1 MMDNNLLHKIF
12 STENLN
18 GLFSEDRSDHFF
30 DALYGDASDGA
41 YDISL
46 KFKGATENRLQFEFQ
61 LEQRPGKCLA
71 CNLTY
76 GLPEVFS
83 RHPVINIAELVK
95 GIIRLLDKNT
105 DSTQWE
111 MGATREI
118 SQKLHVIPLD
128 IFLNGT

>member
-1 MMDNNLLHKIF
+1 MMDNNSLYEIF
-12 STENLN
+12 STEKLN
-18 GLFSEDRSDHFF
+18 GLFPKDRSDHFF

-46 KFKGATENRLQFEFQ
+46 RFKSAKENMLQFEFQ

-95 GIIRLLDKNT
+95 GIMRLLNKNT
-105 DSTQWE
+105 DPARWKI
-111 MGATREI
+111 GATREI

-128 IFLNGT
+128 IFFHGI

>member
-1 MMDNNLLHKIF
+1 MMDNNSLYEIF
-12 STENLN
+12 STEKLN
-18 GLFSEDRSDHFF
+18 GLFPKDRSDHFF

-46 KFKGATENRLQFEFQ
+46 RFKSAKENMLQFEFQ
-61 LEQRPGKCLA
+61 LKQRPGKCLA

-83 RHPVINIAELVK
+83 RHPVINVAELVK
-95 GIIRLLDKNT
+95 GIMRLLNKNT
-105 DSTQWE
+105 DPARWKI
-111 MGATREI
+111 GATREI

-128 IFLNGT
+128 IFFHGI

>member
-1 MMDNNLLHKIF
+1 MMDNNLLHEILSK
-12 STENLN
+12 ENLD
-18 GLFSEDRSDHFF
+18 GLFPKDRSDHFF

-46 KFKGATENRLQFEFQ
+46 KFKGSKENRLQFEFQ
-61 LEQRPGKCLA
+61 LEQRHGKCLA

-95 GIIRLLDKNT
+95 GITRLLNKNT
-105 DSTQWE
+105 DHPQWE
-111 MGATREI
+111 IGATKEI
-118 SQKLHVIPLD
+118 SEKLHVIPLD
-128 IFLNGT
+128 IFLGT